1 MTQMKQVSLMPRIK
15 TADFILGVC
24 PLQCIPDVILDKKTT
39 AINAQII
46 VEISRLIIGE
56 RTEY

>member
-1 MTQMKQVSLMPRIK
+1 MPRIK